1 MTFAVRTLLDAP
13 AGSGGGGGG
22 GGPPATFPPVTH
34 QYPTYGTFTETI
46 PTPPT
51 GQPGPSQLV
60 IELGGP
66 GGGGSFSP
74 YMTRTPQGV
83 SGSGGSGALC
93 RSTFPLTSADWGATF
108 NIVISPGADGGDPTI
123 QFTGRNALASS
134 ITNGSFSTAVNMQAG
149 GGQGG
154 TWNPGAGGQGGV
166 ASGAQVNLNGN
177 TGQGNTLYPT
187 PSHGGVGI
195 SGNLITSGAG
205 GDASL
210 VTNGNGSP
218 GLSGAAAFAYT

>member
-1 MTFAVRTLLDAP
+1 MTFAVRTLADAGP
-13 AGSGGGGGG
+13 GGGGGG
-22 GGPPATFPPVTH
+22 GGGAFTPVTH
-34 QYPTYGTFTETI
+34 AYPTYGTFTETI
-46 PTPPT
+46 PNPAF

-93 RSTFPLTSADWGATF
+93 RSTFPLTSADWGKTF
-108 NIVISPGADGGDPTI
+108 NITISPGAQGGDPVI
-123 QFTGRNALASS
+123 DFNGRNALASS

-149 GGQGG
+149 GGMGG
-154 TWNPGAGGQGGV
+154 TWNPGAGGAGGV
-166 ASGAQVNLNGN
+166 ASGGQVNLAGN

-187 PSHGGVGI
+187 PSHGGLGI
-195 SGNLITSGAG
+195 IGNLITSGPG
-205 GDASL
+205 GDASI
-210 VTNGNGSP
+210 VPNGNGSP
-218 GLSGAAAFAYT
+218 GQPGGAAFAYT

>member
-1 MTFAVRTLLDAP
+1 MDA
-13 AGSGGGGGG
+13 AAASGG
-22 GGPPATFPPVTH
+22 GGPPATFTPVTH
-34 QYPTYGTFTETI
+34 QYPTYGSFTETI
-46 PTPPT
+46 PIPAT

-74 YMTRTPQGV
+74 YLTRTPPQV

-108 NIVISPGADGGDPTI
+108 NVTISPGANGGDPVVN
-123 QFTGRNALASS
+123 FNGSPGMASS
-134 ITNGSFSTAVNMQAG
+134 ITSGSFSTAVNMQAG

-154 TWNPGAGGQGGV
+154 TWNPGAGGAGGV
-166 ASGAQVNLNGN
+166 ASGGQVNLNGN
-177 TGQGNTLYPT
+177 TGQGDTLYPT
-187 PSHGGVGI
+187 PSNGGVGI
-195 SGNLITSGAG
+195 QGNLITSGAG
-205 GDASL
+205 GNAS
-210 VTNGNGSP
+210 VVANGDGSP

>member
-1 MTFAVRTLLDAP
+1 MGAT
-13 AGSGGGGGG
+13 SGG
-22 GGPPATFPPVTH
+22 GGPPATFTPVTH
-34 QYPTYGTFTETI
+34 QYTTAGTFTATI

-74 YMTRTPQGV
+74 YLTRTPPGV
-83 SGSGGSGALC
+83 SGSGGSGGLC
-93 RSTFPLTSADWGATF
+93 RSTFPLTSLDWGKTF
-108 NIVISPGADGGDPTI
+108 NVTISPGGVGGDPTVS
-123 QFTGRNALASS
+123 FNGSS
-134 ITNGSFSTAVNMQAG
+134 AAACAITNGSFSTAVNMQAG

-154 TWNPGAGGQGGV
+154 TWNPGAGGAGGV
-166 ASGAQVNLNGN
+166 ASGGQVNLQGN

-195 SGNLITSGAG
+195 VGNLITSGAG
-205 GDASL
+205 GNASI
-210 VTNGNGSP
+210 VANGNGSP
-218 GLSGAAAFAYT
+218 GLTGAAAFAYT